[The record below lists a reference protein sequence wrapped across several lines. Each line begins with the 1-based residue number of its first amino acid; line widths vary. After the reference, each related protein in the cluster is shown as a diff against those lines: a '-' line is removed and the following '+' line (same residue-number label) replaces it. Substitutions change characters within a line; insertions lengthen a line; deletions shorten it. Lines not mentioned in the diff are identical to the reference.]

1 VTSERAQEPP
11 GAFGRRPDT
20 GEPIAT
26 AVFDLGAVLIDWD
39 PRYLYRSLFADEVEM
54 ERFLATVCTPEWNG
68 EQDRG
73 RPLADGTAALVAKH
87 PEHAD
92 LIEAY
97 YGRWDEMLGEPIAG
111 SVEIAAELKAAGVR
125 LIALSNWS
133 AETFPRARHRL
144 TVLNEFD
151 GVLLSGTV
159 GLTKPDPEIYHA
171 LIERHDIDVRH
182 TLFIDDSVRNV
193 VAAAG
198 IGFDAIHFTSPHQ
211 LRSELNERGL
221 LAPLDTHPGAPT
233 TEA

>member
-1 VTSERAQEPP
+1 MTEPRSSGHP
-11 GAFGRRPDT
+11 APLGRHADT

-54 ERFLATVCTPEWNG
+54 ERFLATICTPTWNA

-73 RPLADGTAALVAKH
+73 RSLAEGTAALVAQY
-87 PEHAD
+87 PDYAD

-111 SVEIAAELKAAGVR
+111 SVEIAAELKTAGVR

-133 AETFPRARHRL
+133 AETFPRAQHRL
-144 TVLNEFD
+144 GVLDAFD

-159 GLTKPDPEIYHA
+159 GLLKPDPQIYHMVVA
-171 LIERHDIDVRH
+171 RHEIDVRRAI
-182 TLFIDDSVRNV
+182 FVDDIERNV
-193 VAAAG
+193 EAAAKV
-198 IGFDAIHFTSPHQ
+198 GFDAIHFNGPAQ
-211 LRSELNERGL
+211 LRRDLTQRGL
-221 LAPLDTHPGAPT
+221 LAPL
-233 TEA
+233 E

>member
-1 VTSERAQEPP
+1 MTSPRPHAHPS
-11 GAFGRRPDT
+11 ALGRRPDT

-54 ERFLATVCTPEWNG
+54 ERFLATVCTAEWNG

-73 RPLADGTAALVAKH
+73 RPLAEATAALVAEH
-87 PEHAD
+87 PEHAY

-97 YGRWDEMLGEPIAG
+97 YDRWDEMLGEPIAG
-111 SVEIAAELKAAGVR
+111 SVEIAAELKAGGLR

-133 AETFPRARHRL
+133 AETFPRAQHRL

-171 LIERHDIDVRH
+171 LIERHDI
-182 TLFIDDSVRNV
+182 
-193 VAAAG
+193 
-198 IGFDAIHFTSPHQ
+198 
-211 LRSELNERGL
+211 
-221 LAPLDTHPGAPT
+221 
-233 TEA
+233 

>member
-1 VTSERAQEPP
+1 MTSPP
-11 GAFGRRPDT
+11 PYARPTTLGRRSDT

-54 ERFLATVCTPEWNG
+54 ERFLATVCTPEWNA

-73 RPLADGTAALVAKH
+73 RPLAEGTAALVDEH

-97 YGRWDEMLGEPIAG
+97 YGRWDEMLGQPIAG
-111 SVEIAAELKAAGVR
+111 TVEIVAELKTGGLR

-133 AETFPRARHRL
+133 AETFPRAQHRL
-144 TVLNEFD
+144 TVLDDFD

-159 GLTKPDPEIYHA
+159 GLLKPDPQIYQVV
-171 LIERHDIDVRH
+171 IERHEIDVRRAI
-182 TLFIDDSVRNV
+182 FIDDSLRNV
-193 VAAAG
+193 EAAARV
-198 IGFDAIHFTSPHQ
+198 GFDAIHFTGPEQ
-211 LRSELNERGL
+211 LRRELTQRGL
-221 LAPLDTHPGAPT
+221 LAPLD
-233 TEA
+233 

>member
-1 VTSERAQEPP
+1 VTPP
-11 GAFGRRPDT
+11 RQHAHQSALGRRSDT

-39 PRYLYRSLFADEVEM
+39 PRYLYRSLFADVVEM
-54 ERFLATVCTPEWNG
+54 ERFLATICTADWNA

-73 RPLADGTAALVAKH
+73 RSLAEGTAALIAKH

-97 YGRWDEMLGEPIAG
+97 YGRWDEMLGQPIVG
-111 SVEIAAELKAAGVR
+111 TVEIAAELKAGGIR

-144 TVLNEFD
+144 AVLDAFD

-159 GLTKPDPEIYHA
+159 GLVKPDPQIYQVV
-171 LIERHDIDVRH
+171 IERHEIDVRQAI
-182 TLFIDDSVRNV
+182 FIDDSVRNV
-193 VAAAG
+193 EAAAQV
-198 IGFDAIHFTSPHQ
+198 GFDAIHFTSPDQ
-211 LRSELNERGL
+211 LRRDLTHRGL
-221 LAPLDTHPGAPT
+221 LAPL
-233 TEA
+233 E